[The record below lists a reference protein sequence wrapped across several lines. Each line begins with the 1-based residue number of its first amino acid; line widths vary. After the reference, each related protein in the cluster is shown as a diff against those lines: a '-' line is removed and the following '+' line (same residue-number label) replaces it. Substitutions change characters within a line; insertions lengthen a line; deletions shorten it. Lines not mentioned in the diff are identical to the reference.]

1 MIAQATTDENQ
12 PNKGD
17 TAGNRQSAD
26 RKAGGQPG
34 NRNGLRHG
42 LFASKSPYSY
52 IDKMVNRF
60 RRALE
65 DAVVDAHG
73 KVSVADAALIHS
85 ATEATRAA
93 LANRRRLADVD
104 GKLTPELLIAFDR
117 AHLAALD
124 LRDRKVAGLNLPA
137 SGKVDPY
144 AALYE
149 TPIPAA

>member
-1 MIAQATTDENQ
+1 MIAQARNDENT
-12 PNKGD
+12 PDNGD
-17 TAGNRQSAD
+17 TAGTAQPTD
-26 RKAGGQPG
+26 RKPGGQPG

-65 DAVVDAHG
+65 DAVVEAHG
-73 KVSVADAALIHS
+73 KVSVADAGLIHS
-85 ATEATRAA
+85 ATEATRSA
-93 LANRRRLADVD
+93 LANRRRLADV
-104 GKLTPELLIAFDR
+104 GCKLTPELLIAFDR

-137 SGKVDPY
+137 SGKVSPF

-149 TPIPAA
+149 TPPPAA